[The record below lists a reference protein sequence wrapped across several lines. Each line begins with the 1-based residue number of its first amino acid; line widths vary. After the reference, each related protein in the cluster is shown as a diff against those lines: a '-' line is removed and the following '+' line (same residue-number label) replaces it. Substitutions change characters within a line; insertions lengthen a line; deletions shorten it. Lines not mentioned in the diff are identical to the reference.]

1 MDIYFIKSFKNKISN
16 NMYMDNKDGLNKC
29 NICNKKYSSYKSLW
43 NHNKNFHTTPMVDV
57 KENVNV
63 DVKGSVKG
71 VKETKIKY
79 NCKNCNKLFSSRQS
93 RWEHVHNNVCKN
105 KVTEITELKDKIKEL
120 ESKINTNNNKII
132 NKNTINNNNIN
143 NGTINNFI
151 INKIGEESISKLKFK
166 DIKNIFREQKN
177 CLYHAIKYVNF
188 NENIPENHNFYNNS
202 LEGKYI
208 NVFNNDNNEIE
219 KKNKKDFFDSILL
232 SSINIT
238 NLLYDK
244 FKDELSK
251 KKQLK
256 LSNMIKEIENIAHLD
271 NNKKLYI
278 TNFNEIS
285 YNNKKIVK
293 NTWNKKMNDL
303 EVSEKNELSEY
314 DSDSSKDSFYYVTD
328 SD

>member
-1 MDIYFIKSFKNKISN
+1 
-16 NMYMDNKDGLNKC
+16 MDNTHGSHVC
-29 NICNKKYSSYKSLW
+29 NICSKKYTSYKSLW
-43 NHNKNFHTTPMVDV
+43 NHNKKFHPPIIVNCGTADV
-57 KENVNV
+57 NCGTNTSKTYDCLFCKKKFNDRSNRL
-63 DVKGSVKG
+63 KHQ
-71 VKETKIKY
+71 KI
-79 NCKNCNKLFSSRQS
+79 
-93 RWEHVHNNVCKN
+93 CKN
-105 KVTEITELKDKIKEL
+105 KTTELTELKDKIKEL
-120 ESKINTNNNKII
+120 ESKINTNNKVI
-132 NKNTINNNNIN
+132 NKNTINNIN

-188 NENIPENHNFYNNS
+188 NEKIPENHNFYNS
-202 LEGKYI
+202 SPEGKYI

-256 LSNMIKEIENIAHLD
+256 LSNMIKEIKNIAHLD

-285 YNNKKIVK
+285 YNNKKVVK
-293 NTWNKKMNDL
+293 NTWNKKMNDQ
-303 EVSEKNELSEY
+303 EVSERNESSEEDY

>member
-1 MDIYFIKSFKNKISN
+1 MFSHYNNKWRHEKTCKSKELKVDNKI
-16 NMYMDNKDGLNKC
+16 DL
-29 NICNKKYSSYKSLW
+29 LE
-43 NHNKNFHTTPMVDV
+43 
-57 KENVNV
+57 KE
-63 DVKGSVKG
+63 
-71 VKETKIKY
+71 I
-79 NCKNCNKLFSSRQS
+79 
-93 RWEHVHNNVCKN
+93 
-105 KVTEITELKDKIKEL
+105 IELKNMITT
-120 ESKINTNNNKII
+120 TNNSKII
-132 NKNTINNNNIN
+132 NKNTNNTNNIN
-143 NGTINNFI
+143 HGTINNNTFI

-188 NENIPENHNFYNNS
+188 NDKIPENHSFYNSS

-244 FKDELSK
+244 FKNDLSK

-256 LSNMIKEIENIAHLD
+256 LQNMIKEIENIAHLD

-278 TNFNEIS
+278 TNFIC
-285 YNNKKIVK
+285 
-293 NTWNKKMNDL
+293 TQ
-303 EVSEKNELSEY
+303 
-314 DSDSSKDSFYYVTD
+314 
-328 SD
+328 

>member
-1 MDIYFIKSFKNKISN
+1 MSE
-16 NMYMDNKDGLNKC
+16 DNCRYNCK
-29 NICNKKYSSYKSLW
+29 ICNKKYSSASSLW
-43 NHNKNFHTTPMVDV
+43 NHNKKFHTLAIPTIGQ
-57 KENVNV
+57 NVSSIGQNV
-63 DVKGSVKG
+63 SIIGQNVS
-71 VKETKIKY
+71 TIKLSSL
-79 NCKNCNKLFSSRQS
+79 NCKFCLKVFSTSQN
-93 RWEHVHNNVCKN
+93 RWKHEKKVCKQKVEDN
-105 KVTEITELKDKIKEL
+105 KIVLLENKIKEL
-120 ESKINTNNNKII
+120 ESKIDNKII
-132 NKNTINNNNIN
+132 NKSNKIINNNINHGTINNN
-143 NGTINNFI
+143 TFI

-188 NENIPENHNFYNNS
+188 NDKIPENHNFYNSS

-244 FKDELSK
+244 FKCDLSK
-251 KKQLK
+251 KKQIK
-256 LSNMIKEIENIAHLD
+256 LQNMIKEIENIVYLD

-293 NTWNKKMNDL
+293 NTWNKKINDL
-303 EVSEKNELSEY
+303 EFSEENLDEEY

-328 SD
+328 NED

>member
-1 MDIYFIKSFKNKISN
+1 MEY
-16 NMYMDNKDGLNKC
+16 KC
-29 NICNKKYSSYKSLW
+29 NICDKVYSSYQSLW
-43 NHNKNFHTTPMVDV
+43 IHNKKFHNPTIITNHHIPSNDQSSNNQ
-57 KENVNV
+57 KC
-63 DVKGSVKG
+63 
-71 VKETKIKY
+71 KY
-79 NCKNCNKLFSSRQS
+79 CNKMFS
-93 RWEHVHNNVCKN
+93 HYNNKWRHEKTCKN
-105 KVTEITELKDKIKEL
+105 KESKDNKIDLLEKEIIELKNMITT
-120 ESKINTNNNKII
+120 TNNSKII
-132 NKNTINNNNIN
+132 NKNTNNTNNIN
-143 NGTINNFI
+143 HGTINNNTFI

-188 NENIPENHNFYNNS
+188 NDKIPENHSFYNSS

-244 FKDELSK
+244 FKNDLSK

-256 LSNMIKEIENIAHLD
+256 LQNMIKEIENIAHLD

-278 TNFNEIS
+278 TNFIC
-285 YNNKKIVK
+285 
-293 NTWNKKMNDL
+293 TQ
-303 EVSEKNELSEY
+303 
-314 DSDSSKDSFYYVTD
+314 
-328 SD
+328 

>member
-1 MDIYFIKSFKNKISN
+1 MNESCKYS
-16 NMYMDNKDGLNKC
+16 C
-29 NICNKKYSSYKSLW
+29 NICNKKYASSNSLW
-43 NHNKNFHTTPMVDV
+43 NHNKKFHTKIASDV
-57 KENVNV
+57 GLQNPNGVLVPTVN
-63 DVKGSVKG
+63 
-71 VKETKIKY
+71 
-79 NCKNCNKLFSSRQS
+79 NCKFCKKSFNNRQNKYRH
-93 RWEHVHNNVCKN
+93 EKICKSKDN
-105 KVTEITELKDKIKEL
+105 KIDLLEKEIIELKNMITTTNN
-120 ESKINTNNNKII
+120 SKIVNKNTNNTNNI
-132 NKNTINNNNIN
+132 NHGTINNN
-143 NGTINNFI
+143 TFI

-188 NENIPENHNFYNNS
+188 NDKIPENHSFYNSS

-244 FKDELSK
+244 FKNDLSK

-256 LSNMIKEIENIAHLD
+256 LQNMIKEIENIAHLD

-278 TNFNEIS
+278 TNFIC
-285 YNNKKIVK
+285 
-293 NTWNKKMNDL
+293 TQ
-303 EVSEKNELSEY
+303 
-314 DSDSSKDSFYYVTD
+314 
-328 SD
+328 